1 MVANKRQEINL
12 YLPSLRPSRDP
23 LQPILAGIYLLAA
36 LLILSVMA
44 VVDVFQNR
52 SLQQEIALLQTQQQ
66 QLQSEADAIKAQ
78 LPKSR
83 AKQLDKAIEEMRLQ
97 VERRQR
103 IKGLVDA
110 QNLGNAQG
118 FSSQMVGM
126 ARQLQPGLALQAF
139 TLSDGGA
146 QVGFAGQVREAATV
160 PRYIEKLQSEA
171 AFTASQFGVMNIAR
185 QEDSALLAFNL
196 SPESQNATATGGTA
210 Q

>member
-1 MVANKRQEINL
+1 MSEIRRQEINL
-12 YLPSLRPSRDP
+12 YLPSLRPRNDP
-23 LQPILAGIYLLAA
+23 LQPRWAGTYLLAA
-36 LLILSVMA
+36 LLLLSVMA
-44 VVDVFQNR
+44 IVDVFQNR
-52 SLQQEIALLQTQQQ
+52 SLQQQIAELQTQQQ
-66 QLQSEADAIKAQ
+66 KLQNEADVIKAQ

-118 FSSQMVGM
+118 FSSQMLGM
-126 ARQLQPGLALQAF
+126 ARQLQSGLALHTF

-160 PRYIEKLQSEA
+160 PRYIQKLQDED
-171 AFTASQFGVMNIAR
+171 AFSASQFGVMNIAK
-185 QEDSALLAFNL
+185 QEGSVLLAFNL
-196 SPESQNATATGGTA
+196 SPDSQNTAQTGGA
-210 Q
+210 AR